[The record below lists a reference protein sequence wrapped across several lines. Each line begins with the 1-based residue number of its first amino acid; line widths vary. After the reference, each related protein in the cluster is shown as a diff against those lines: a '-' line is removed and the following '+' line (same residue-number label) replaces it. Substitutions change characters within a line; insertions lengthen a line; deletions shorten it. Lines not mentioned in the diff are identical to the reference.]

1 MKAVCDRYGALF
13 ILDEVMSGMG
23 RCGTLHAWEQEDVV
37 PDLQTIGKG
46 LGGGYAPVSGVLIGD
61 HIVQTMDKGTGAFR
75 HGQTYQGHPIACA
88 AALAVQR
95 VIREENLLENV
106 RSMGE
111 YLEKALR
118 GRVGGHP
125 HVGDIRGKG
134 LFWGVCVL
142 HLTSSIRAS
151 ANKEQIEFVKDKTTK
166 EPFSPEKGIAALV
179 QETGLSPAYGI
190 SLYATTGAVDGVR
203 GDHSLLAPPY
213 NVSKEEID
221 FIVETTERVVED
233 VFAKVV

>member
-1 MKAVCDRYGALF
+1 MKAVCERYGALF

-95 VIREENLLENV
+95 VIQEENLLENV
-106 RSMGE
+106 RVMGE
-111 YLEKALR
+111 YLEKKLR
-118 GRVGGHP
+118 DRMGGHM

-134 LFWGVCVL
+134 LFWGVCNH
-142 HLTSSIRAS
+142 HLLFE
-151 ANKEQIEFVKDKTTK
+151 N
-166 EPFSPEKGIAALV
+166 
-179 QETGLSPAYGI
+179 I
-190 SLYATTGAVDGVR
+190 S
-203 GDHSLLAPPY
+203 
-213 NVSKEEID
+213 
-221 FIVETTERVVED
+221 
-233 VFAKVV
+233 